1 MAKDFS
7 KRFYNSSSWVTTRNA
22 YARSKY
28 GICEKCGAV
37 GEEVHH
43 IIPLTPSNIND
54 PNISL
59 NWDNLMLLCR
69 SCHELI
75 EEKAKATVE
84 GIRFTKDGQ
93 VMEMSSNDIKD
104 TYDQRNN

>member
-1 MAKDFS
+1 MAKEFS
-7 KRFYNSSSWVTTRNA
+7 RKFYNSGAWVKTSKA
-22 YARSKY
+22 YKISKF

-43 IIPLTPSNIND
+43 IIPLTPSNINN
-54 PNISL
+54 PAITL

-75 EEKAKATVE
+75 EEKAPATIQ
-84 GIRFTKDGQ
+84 GIIFTEDGQ
-93 VMEMSSNDIKD
+93 VMEANDNDITN
-104 TYDQRNN
+104 TY